1 MKNSDIRCVV
11 TVINAALHNR
21 AVAGHLHDP
30 DEARA
35 RQLMVVEGRGDSWDD
50 VQNIPDARSEN

>member
-1 MKNSDIRCVV
+1 MAIS
-11 TVINAALHNR
+11 R

-50 VQNIPDARSEN
+50 VHNIPDARSEN